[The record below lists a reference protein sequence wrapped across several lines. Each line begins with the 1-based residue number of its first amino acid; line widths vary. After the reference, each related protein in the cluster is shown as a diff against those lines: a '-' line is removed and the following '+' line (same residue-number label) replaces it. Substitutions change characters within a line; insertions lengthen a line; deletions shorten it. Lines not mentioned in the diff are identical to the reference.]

1 MCSAVF
7 QMHHLPE
14 KIRHSMVL
22 YQPTATTSKKNVLF
36 IHNMH
41 LHLISKLQFWK
52 ATWVFQF
59 HTLFQWLGMTEL

>member
-1 MCSAVF
+1 MCSVVS

-14 KIRHSMVL
+14 KIRNIMVL
-22 YQPTATTSKKNVLF
+22 YQPTATTSKKTAS
-36 IHNMH
+36 IIQNMH

-52 ATWVFQF
+52 AVWLFQF